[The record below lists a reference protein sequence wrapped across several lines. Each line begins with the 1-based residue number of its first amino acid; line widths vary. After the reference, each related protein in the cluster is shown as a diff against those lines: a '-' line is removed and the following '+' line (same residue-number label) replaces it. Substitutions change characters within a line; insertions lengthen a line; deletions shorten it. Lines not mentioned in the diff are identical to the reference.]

1 MSVQRILNT
10 RCGSYGWQARAHVAP
25 GWRLTRFFADDQHG
39 GKRAAYEAAQLAELE
54 LKRQAK
60 RLQKKGRPA

>member
-1 MSVQRILNT
+1 MSIQRIVDT

-25 GWRLTRFFADDQHG
+25 GRRLTRFFADDQHG
-39 GKRAAYEAAQLAELE
+39 GKRAAYEAAQRAEVQ

-60 RLQKKGRPA
+60 RLRKSQAA

>member
-1 MSVQRILNT
+1 MALQRIVDS

-39 GKRAAYEAAQLAELE
+39 GKRAAYEAAQRAEQQ
-54 LKRQAK
+54 LKRRAK
-60 RLQKKGRPA
+60 RLKTTGRPA

>member
-1 MSVQRILNT
+1 MSVQRILDA

-25 GWRLTRFFADDQHG
+25 GRRLTRFFADDQHG
-39 GKRAAYEAAQLAELE
+39 GKRAAYELAQRAEAN

-60 RLQKKGRPA
+60 RLQQKR